1 MWLKNGRKYSIPPR
15 IEDLSR
21 YRLSWQS
28 WWYRLQPE
36 WRQLPDG
43 AVSREVPDVGE
54 RWDTLCRGGQNG
66 LFMAVLALAWW
77 AAALGEVADDDELCD
92 ALDDA
97 TWVMQR
103 MATLLKVDGEGL
115 GPLGAKRARDGSSD
129 ELAAKR
135 YAPSN
140 LQMNSV
146 LTAVAG
152 RALHPALSHAQPALY
167 LDDDGPSLAQHM
179 VSCHFT
185 TTPRCTQPHSYIRP
199 GYSI

>member
-15 IEDLSR
+15 IEDLSQ
-21 YRLSWQS
+21 YRSSWQS

-103 MATLLKVDGEGL
+103 MARLLTADGEGL
-115 GPLGAKRARDGSSD
+115 GPLGVKRTRDGSSD
-129 ELAAKR
+129 ALAAKR
-135 YAPSN
+135 YTPSN
-140 LQMNSV
+140 LQMSSV
-146 LTAVAG
+146 LMAVSG
-152 RALHPALSHAQPALY
+152 HALHPALLCAQPTLY
-167 LDDDGPSLAQHM
+167 LDDDEPRLAQQM
-179 VSCHFT
+179 ASCHFT
-185 TTPRCTQPHSYIRP
+185 TMPRRTQPHSYIRP

>member
-15 IEDLSR
+15 IEDLSQ

-43 AVSREVPDVGE
+43 AVLREVPDVGE
-54 RWDTLCRGGQNG
+54 QWDTLCRGGQNG

-103 MATLLKVDGEGL
+103 MAVLLKADGEGL
-115 GPLGAKRARDGSSD
+115 GVKRARGGSSD
-129 ELAAKR
+129 AVAAKR
-135 YAPSN
+135 CGPSN
-140 LQMNSV
+140 LQLNSV
-146 LTAVAG
+146 LMAVSG
-152 RALHPALSHAQPALY
+152 HVLHPALWCAQPTLY
-167 LDDDGPSLAQHM
+167 LDDDEPSLVWHM
-179 VSCHFT
+179 VTCCFT
-185 TTPRCTQPHSYIRP
+185 MMPRYTQHHSYIRP